1 MATLFS
7 SFALLLLVLVLDA
20 DTAAADAAAWLEL
33 LTLERQPVSSFF
45 FVSIYFLP
53 YSSPA
58 PDANDR
64 HGITINQQLAASS
77 SSSSSSLLGHDI
89 TSCCIITWTP
99 STDSSSYSRWR
110 LSLSLLNFISLLNT
124 KKERE
129 RNLFFLP
136 FFKIWNRHTNTH
148 TVDTSG
154 DVFFT
159 RLYPEVPD
167 LTVEAGNPLTK
178 RKLVFFPV
186 SSSSSFYYTIRNVW
200 KPSQHLKGG
209 LAQQSRQSVRD

>member
-7 SFALLLLVLVLDA
+7 SFALLLLVVVLDA

-33 LTLERQPVSSFF
+33 LTLERLPVSSFF
-45 FVSIYFLP
+45 FVCIYFLP

-99 STDSSSYSRWR
+99 STDSSSSYSRWR
-110 LSLSLLNFISLLNT
+110 LSLSLSFKFYFPIKH

-186 SSSSSFYYTIRNVW
+186 SSSSSFY
-200 KPSQHLKGG
+200 
-209 LAQQSRQSVRD
+209 

>member
-45 FVSIYFLP
+45 FVCIYFLP

-77 SSSSSSLLGHDI
+77 SSSSSLLGHDI

-99 STDSSSYSRWR
+99 STDSSSSYSRWR

-124 KKERE
+124 KKRE
-129 RNLFFLP
+129 RNLFF
-136 FFKIWNRHTNTH
+136 FQIWNRHKNTH

-186 SSSSSFYYTIRNVW
+186 SSSSSFY
-200 KPSQHLKGG
+200 
-209 LAQQSRQSVRD
+209 